1 MSEEFA
7 REILRFHANRGE
19 NLRVPYIGGK
29 ELDIQMLYKEV
40 ITRGGFQQVSNNKQW
55 KEIVKAL
62 NVPSSCT
69 SASTT
74 LRQHYYKILFPYE
87 QEFFFGKPHPVIAPS
102 QPEHTTPKSTKKIKI
117 NAPLIANTRRMILAF
132 ESKVP
137 QEVNWAL
144 NTLMIFTCNTA
155 HNFVLE
161 QNGLIESIVNYLKYL
176 YEQFNEE
183 REILLPPVK
192 RMRFETHCKLP
203 EGIILEYIS
212 SILVIFRNLSM
223 IRSNEIIM
231 YRCAGMIDIIVQIFH
246 QLINKEITVNCLEII
261 TNLSKHIF
269 LKDLT
274 LNKELLCT
282 LLDCMEHDQA
292 EQAIEC
298 FRKLTL
304 PVGNEEILESM
315 PQEFFDELAR
325 WLTSFTSCKD
335 AALEILCTLS
345 DQKLSTRVKIAKA
358 KRCLSGLVGLLTS
371 SSQSDEIEDK
381 HAKMSALILSNLS
394 GAPSICKLFLPYE
407 SHIFMVA
414 GVDERLSG
422 FLANVLYEIQD
433 LRPTLD

>member
-1 MSEEFA
+1 
-7 REILRFHANRGE
+7 
-19 NLRVPYIGGK
+19 
-29 ELDIQMLYKEV
+29 
-40 ITRGGFQQVSNNKQW
+40 
-55 KEIVKAL
+55 
-62 NVPSSCT
+62 
-69 SASTT
+69 
-74 LRQHYYKILFPYE
+74 
-87 QEFFFGKPHPVIAPS
+87 
-102 QPEHTTPKSTKKIKI
+102 
-117 NAPLIANTRRMILAF
+117 
-132 ESKVP
+132 
-137 QEVNWAL
+137 
-144 NTLMIFTCNTA
+144 
-155 HNFVLE
+155 
-161 QNGLIESIVNYLKYL
+161 
-176 YEQFNEE
+176 
-183 REILLPPVK
+183 
-192 RMRFETHCKLP
+192 MRFETHCKLP